1 MPSPPVV
8 AQLVERLA
16 VGGAENLAVRI
27 ANGRAATGAPS
38 LLYALKPGGP
48 LTARLT
54 HDVTLRELGL
64 ERRSVRQFPAFLGS
78 LRRGRQGLSRQLA
91 ADRVDVV
98 QAHLPEAN
106 FWGLSVT
113 GRRGPAVIATVHNN
127 DEFHYG
133 EGDGGVRRAL
143 RRQAYRLIVARCAAV
158 VTVSAAV
165 SESLAAELR
174 LSSAQADRLV
184 VVPNG
189 VTVPGP
195 MPGAREE
202 VRQELG
208 LTPQQHLV
216 LGAGRLTEQKNFA
229 DLVTVAAA
237 LRDRGV
243 QAVVAIA
250 GDGEL
255 RDALQRQAAGL
266 GLSSGLRLL
275 GIRDDLDRLLQAA
288 DLFVLSSRWEGLPL
302 VLLEA
307 MAAGCPVVGYA
318 IDGTRDVLEDGRH
331 GVLVPPDDA
340 DALASAVAALLGQ
353 PELRREL
360 GQSGRQLVLERHDFR
375 HVLTRLEALY
385 TELAAARATPGRP

>member
-1 MPSPPVV
+1 VV
-8 AQLVERLA
+8 VQLVERLA

-38 LLYALKPGGP
+38 FLYALKPDGP
-48 LTARLT
+48 LTARVARE
-54 HDVTLRELGL
+54 VTLRELNL

-91 ADRVDVV
+91 TDRVDVV

-106 FWGLSVT
+106 FWGLAVT

-133 EGDGGVRRAL
+133 EGDGGIRRAL

-165 SESLAAELR
+165 RDSLAAELR
-174 LSSAQADRLV
+174 LSSAQADGLV

-189 VTVPGP
+189 VTVHEP
-195 MPGAREE
+195 MPGARDE
-202 VRQELG
+202 VRRELG
-208 LTPQQHLV
+208 LTPAQHLV
-216 LGAGRLTEQKNFA
+216 LGAGRLTAQKNFA
-229 DLVTVAAA
+229 DLVSVAAA
-237 LRDRGV
+237 LRDRGA

-255 RDALQRQAAGL
+255 RDALQRQASDL
-266 GLSSGLRLL
+266 GLTSELRLL
-275 GIRDDLDRLLQAA
+275 GIRDDLERLLQAS

-331 GVLVPPDDA
+331 GVLVPPDDT
-340 DALASAVAALLGQ
+340 DALAGAVAALLDQ
-353 PELRREL
+353 PERRRDL
-360 GQSGRQLVLERHDFR
+360 GQAGRRLVLERHDFS

-385 TELAAARATPGRP
+385 AELTTARRELLGRP